1 MNLDPSESQYADSI
15 TYLTFVFL
23 YNSIYPNLK
32 HVTLQDADS
41 IFYNVLQ
48 TYTQKQ
54 NNIFTL
60 YQFHLTF
67 NLMRQ
72 LRAQTQTLWIFKRV
86 IKHNL

>member
-15 TYLTFVFL
+15 TSLTFIFL

-48 TYTQKQ
+48 TCTQKRKQ
-54 NNIFTL
+54 
-60 YQFHLTF
+60 YFHVIPISPNTFF
-67 NLMRQ
+67 NL
-72 LRAQTQTLWIFKRV
+72 
-86 IKHNL
+86 N